1 MKRWFLSSALL
12 LGLLG
17 LAACASAKEATPAPA
32 GPTSAARA
40 PWEEEWARVLAAA
53 KQEGK
58 VAVVATGVGSLG
70 REALTDPF
78 QKKYGIA
85 IEFITMEGAEAAP
98 RFEIERAAG
107 QYLWDVYLG
116 GTTTMITALKPKGT
130 LDPIEPTLILPEV
143 KDPKNWLGGQLE
155 FADKDRLTLVM
166 MSYSKTPI
174 YVNSNL
180 VKPGEIKSVRDL
192 LDPKWK
198 GKILSGDPRVAGPG
212 QATFSFFYAHK
223 DLGPNFIQELAKQDV
238 TLVRDYRT
246 PVEWLAQGKYPIL
259 LGGAET
265 TAAPMIKEGL
275 PIKMLDPKQLKE
287 GGYMT
292 SSNGTITLVN
302 KAPHPNAAKI
312 YINWLLSKEGQTVF
326 ARSQGYS
333 SRRLD
338 VPNGDWTAPELLPV
352 AGYWVSY
359 DEEAVALKDRLVPVL
374 RQVFGD

>member
-338 VPNGDWTAPELLPV
+338 VPNGDW
-352 AGYWVSY
+352 
-359 DEEAVALKDRLVPVL
+359 
-374 RQVFGD
+374 